1 MPGFRNRRALVP
13 RRETRVSGGEPLEP
27 RMVLSGNPLLSRT
40 WTIVGDTEPSQPD
53 DVIVVERDPDVGG
66 QLRATV
72 NGRVVSTRSEDGVRT
87 IRIRAGRGNDTVS
100 ISIPGNTAITSVI
113 DGGFGDDSITGGEAA
128 DIIRGGKG
136 RDTLVGGDGN
146 DRMWGGADDDS
157 LAGSAGDDFLY
168 GDAGADVIRGGG
180 GRNSLVGGAGIDLF
194 NGDASR
200 DRMRMGR
207 GERLIGDESTNPLAP
222 VVNAAALAD
231 WYVAAAFAQWGGQLG
246 QRSGWGYPPGTD
258 GRVVALA
265 GSTATGLAIATQ
277 QPRPDFD
284 GTNNQVA
291 GVDEGD
297 LVKTD
302 GTHIYALGG
311 GGVDIVAVESP
322 AAASLVSHLDLPG
335 QERALFLHG
344 TRLTVIGEQGEWF
357 FAPQEAASG
366 FAARILPYQGSWQAR
381 VTVSV
386 VDVADA
392 ANPTVVE
399 TSSLDGFFLD
409 ARAVDGRVLVVTR
422 DGIDMPAPAILPDA
436 ADGAAAVAPPV
447 IDAAT
452 DAAGFATAVQ
462 ACWIWPTPS
471 GTYEDAAAYRAR
483 LEAAW
488 AAGPLPKYEV
498 TTAAGVVAKGTL
510 VVPGSTHVP
519 RDPTADA
526 SMLSLTA
533 FTVDDDTPG
542 FDAVTSVAGVSGT
555 VYATTSSLY
564 VAASHWGAWWD
575 GTDSA
580 VTTNVYKFDVSNP
593 ALPLTAMGAVPGT
606 TLNQMSLDEHDGL
619 LRIATTSW
627 NQTGSSN
634 GVFVLAESAGNLGVV
649 GSVTNLAAG
658 EQIYSVRF
666 VGDVGYVCTF
676 RQIDPLFVIDLAD
689 PAAPRVAGEL
699 KIPGYS
705 SILQPLDASHILGI
719 GRDVDADTGR
729 VKGLQLSLFDV
740 GDPAA
745 PRRTATYTFAGDG
758 WQSWSPALWDHKAV
772 GSFASH
778 GILALPVEQG
788 DWNSRSSGLSVFRI
802 DVGTDALEKLGE
814 VASADPVLR
823 SVRIGETL
831 FTISATEVIVTPLRA
846 PSEVLARVRLTQ
858 AQDEP
863 PVIRPLEG

>member
-1 MPGFRNRRALVP
+1 MPGFRKRGAGSA
-13 RRETRVSGGEPLEP
+13 RRETRISGGEPLEP

-40 WTIVGDTEPSQPD
+40 WTIVGDVEPSQPD
-53 DVIVVERDPDVGG
+53 DVIVIERDPDLSG

-72 NGRVVSTRSEDGVRT
+72 NGRVVSTRPEDGVRR
-87 IRIRAGRGNDTVS
+87 IRIRAGRGHDTVR
-100 ISIPGNTAITSVI
+100 IDIPGNATITSVI
-113 DGGFGDDSITGGEAA
+113 HGGPGDDSITGGEAA

-136 RDTLVGGDGN
+136 RDTIVGGDGN
-146 DRMWGGADDDS
+146 DRIQGGDNDDS
-157 LAGSAGDDFLY
+157 LAGSAGDDLVI
-168 GDAGADVIRGGG
+168 GNGGADVIRGGS
-180 GRNSLVGGAGIDLF
+180 GRNTLLGGSGIDQF
-194 NGDASR
+194 NGDTSR
-200 DRMRMGR
+200 DRMRMTP
-207 GERLIGDESTNPLAP
+207 GERLIGDESTNPLTP
-222 VVNAAALAD
+222 VANSAALAD
-231 WYVAAAFAQWGGQLG
+231 WYVAAALAQWGGQLG

-265 GSTATGLAIATQ
+265 GSTAAGLAINTQ

-311 GGVDIVAVESP
+311 GGGVDIVAVESP

-335 QERALFLHG
+335 TERALFLHG

-357 FAPQEAASG
+357 FAPQAATSG
-366 FAARILPYQGSWQAR
+366 LAARILPYQGSWQAR

-386 VDVADA
+386 VDVADVS
-392 ANPTVVE
+392 NPSVIE
-399 TSSLDGFFLD
+399 TTTLDGFLLD

-422 DGIDMPAPAILPDA
+422 DGIDVPAPAILPDA
-436 ADGAAAVAPPV
+436 PVDATDVAPPA

-452 DAAGFATAVQ
+452 DAAGFATAAL

-488 AAGPLPKYEV
+488 AAGPLPTYEV
-498 TTAAGVVAKGTL
+498 ATAAGVVAKGTL

-564 VAASHWGAWWD
+564 VAATHWGAWWD

-580 VTTNVYKFDVSNP
+580 VTTNVYKFDVSDP

-676 RQIDPLFVIDLAD
+676 RQIDPLFVVDLAD

-719 GRDVDADTGR
+719 GRDVDADTGQ

-745 PRRTATYTFAGDG
+745 PLRTATYTFAGDG

-772 GSFASH
+772 GYFASH

-814 VASADPVLR
+814 VASAAPVLR

-831 FTISATEVIVTPLRA
+831 FTISATEVIVTPLQA
-846 PSEVLARVRLTQ
+846 PGEVLTRVRL
-858 AQDEP
+858 AP
-863 PVIRPLEG
+863 P